1 MKNIISIIFLMIL
14 LSPVT
19 YYSQNNLNTEAQDL
33 TNQAIQIYQEDYDKL
48 EDAIVL
54 LDKAIAIDSNYF
66 LAYSSKCNFLWEL
79 KRNQEAFVTAK
90 LATRIENVKSWNILG
105 LAFEHLNKL
114 DSAIVCYKTFLS
126 TYPSQ
131 DKGEQIFLL
140 LFVAVV
146 EGKDKALTKLNEI
159 FGEHQKDEFYLN
171 IKNEIEYYQGGG
183 IIEMLYEEGKEY
195 CLKTEKSMLEI
206 VDFLANNGVNAKLLA
221 IKDGYYLFIKDK
233 FRNKA
238 FELGVTE
245 CKE

>member
-1 MKNIISIIFLMIL
+1 MIL

>member
-1 MKNIISIIFLMIL
+1 MIL
-14 LSPVT
+14 LLPVT

-33 TNQAIQIYQEDYDKL
+33 TNQAIQIYQQDYDKL

-66 LAYSSKCNFLWEL
+66 PAYSSKCNFLWEL
-79 KRNQEAFVTAK
+79 KRNQEAFITAK
-90 LATRIENVKSWNILG
+90 LSTRIEKVKSWNMLG

-126 TYPSQ
+126 SYPSQ

-140 LFVAVV
+140 LFVSVV
-146 EGKDKALTKLNEI
+146 EGKDKALMELNEI
-159 FGEHQKDEFYLN
+159 LREYQKDEFYIKQFQN

-183 IIEMLYEEGKEY
+183 IIEMLYDEGKEY

-206 VDFLANNGVNAKLLA
+206 ADFLANNGVNAKLLA